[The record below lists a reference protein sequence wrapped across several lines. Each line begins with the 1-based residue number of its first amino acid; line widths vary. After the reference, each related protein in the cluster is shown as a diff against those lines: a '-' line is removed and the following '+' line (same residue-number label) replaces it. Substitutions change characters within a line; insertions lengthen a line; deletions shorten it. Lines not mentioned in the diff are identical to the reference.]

1 MRSIDGLK
9 GSAAVLFLVA
19 LLLRL
24 AAVGAID
31 PILGMNA
38 EFAFLGGAQR
48 LVSGNGF
55 GDPSYPI
62 LTAPLYAV
70 FIAIGLEL
78 FGDDQ
83 APIKLAQAVADSLT
97 VVLLYF
103 ICRRIFEERVAR
115 VAAAMAAIYPF
126 SIYAAASIG
135 EETFFGLFLACFVWL
150 GLQAID
156 SGRWWL
162 HCAAG
167 ALLALAT
174 LVRASVQYYPAFWLL
189 TLCALD
195 GLNRRTLARF
205 AAFGTCF
212 VLLIAPWTVRNYLVL
227 GEFIPVAV
235 NGALPALAGAD
246 EGFFT
251 IPGRNERFR
260 SYYAQIE
267 ARGIETP
274 DSQATASE
282 WEQFH
287 RRAALERYRIR
298 FETDPWSFPGLL
310 VKKFARLW
318 YGTESGS
325 NQLPILLIN
334 AFVYPFCLLGIWSCM
349 RRREM
354 KALILLMPV
363 VYLVML
369 HWVTFAMFRY
379 MVPVMPYLLAFAAVA
394 VVASIDR
401 FAGSNTLVARFG
413 LASRISGKSIASQS
427 GRPAMGG

>member
-1 MRSIDGLK
+1 VRTPDGSK
-9 GSAAVLFLVA
+9 GPAAALFLAA

-24 AAVGAID
+24 AAIASID

-38 EFAFLGGAQR
+38 QLAFLGGAQR

-78 FGDDQ
+78 FGDGQ
-83 APIKLAQAVADSLT
+83 LPIKLAQAVADSLT

-103 ICRRIFEERVAR
+103 ICRRLFEERIAR
-115 VAAAMAAIYPF
+115 VAAALAAAYPF

-135 EETFFGLFLACFVWL
+135 DETFFTLFLAGFVLL
-150 GLQAID
+150 GLHAIE

-189 TLCALD
+189 TLCVLC

-205 AAFGTCF
+205 AAFCACF
-212 VLLIAPWTVRNYLVL
+212 VLLIAPWAIRNYLIL
-227 GEFIPVAV
+227 GEFIPVAI
-235 NGALPALAGAD
+235 NGGLPALGGAA
-246 EGFFT
+246 EEFFT
-251 IPGRNERFR
+251 IPGRNERLR
-260 SYYAQIE
+260 DYYGQIE
-267 ARGIETP
+267 ARGIKTP
-274 DSQATASE
+274 DRGATASE
-282 WEQFH
+282 WERFY
-287 RRAALERYRIR
+287 RRAAIERYKIR
-298 FETDPWSFPGLL
+298 FETDAWSFPGFLL
-310 VKKFARLW
+310 KKFARLW

-334 AFVYPFCLLGIWSCM
+334 AFVYPFCLVGIWSCV
-349 RRREM
+349 RRRET
-354 KALILLMPV
+354 KALVLLMPV

-369 HWVTFAMFRY
+369 HWITFIMFRY

-394 VVASIDR
+394 IVASIDR
-401 FAGSNTLVARFG
+401 FAGSSPLAARLG
-413 LASRISGKSIASQS
+413 LASSHQ
-427 GRPAMGG
+427 GRGGVSRS